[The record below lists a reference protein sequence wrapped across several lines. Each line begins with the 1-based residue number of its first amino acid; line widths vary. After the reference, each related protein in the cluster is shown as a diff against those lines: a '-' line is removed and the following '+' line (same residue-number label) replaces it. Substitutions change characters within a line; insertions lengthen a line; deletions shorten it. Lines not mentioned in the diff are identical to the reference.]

1 MDEDGA
7 GRESGEGGEEGLMKK
22 NNDPSSDWF
31 VAVVIWIM
39 ASLSVS
45 TVVVLILKLLGW
57 WKP

>member
-1 MDEDGA
+1 
-7 GRESGEGGEEGLMKK
+7 MKK